1 MLDQTKFVKKTD
13 QYSVAVS
20 GGVNDRVLLDIGA
33 RYEES
38 LSRNL
43 SALHPDE
50 IKKRFDG
57 VKELLWTKKYD
68 GEGVLVFYDKDQDAF
83 AFSAPSGRARMGLPA
98 LDELSKKLK
107 KSGVS
112 KALFRAELYLPVKK
126 GERRPTIADVVRVSF
141 GTDEGE
147 VATLRLAL
155 FDIVM
160 LDGEDMRDD
169 GDSFREEWEKL

>member
-1 MLDQTKFVKKTD
+1 M
-13 QYSVAVS
+13 AVS
-20 GGVNDRVLLDIGA
+20 GGVNDSVLLDIGA

-57 VKELLWTKKYD
+57 VQELLWTKKYD
-68 GEGVLVFYDKDQDAF
+68 GEGVLVFYDKDKEAF

-98 LDELSKKLK
+98 LEELSEKLK

-112 KALFRAELYLPVKK
+112 ETASSLGPYPSE
-126 GERRPTIADVVRVSF
+126 
-141 GTDEGE
+141 
-147 VATLRLAL
+147 
-155 FDIVM
+155 
-160 LDGEDMRDD
+160 
-169 GDSFREEWEKL
+169 

>member
-1 MLDQTKFVKKTD
+1 M
-13 QYSVAVS
+13 
-20 GGVNDRVLLDIGA
+20 
-33 RYEES
+33 
-38 LSRNL
+38 
-43 SALHPDE
+43 
-50 IKKRFDG
+50 
-57 VKELLWTKKYD
+57 
-68 GEGVLVFYDKDQDAF
+68 
-83 AFSAPSGRARMGLPA
+83 
-98 LDELSKKLK
+98 
-107 KSGVS
+107 S

-169 GDSFREEWEKL
+169 GRLLP